1 MEGTLKKEK
10 TLGQELFDSI
20 FGVLK
25 DCGPCPEKNKN
36 TNEIVVLSFQ
46 TWNSDKDII
55 RAIPRNRGVSEI
67 ASFLLTT
74 GDLPAPR
81 QAKKMEAL
89 NKCQTKEREC

>member
-25 DCGPCPEKNKN
+25 DCGPCPEKTK
-36 TNEIVVLSFQ
+36 IQ
-46 TWNSDKDII
+46 TKSLFCHFKHGISDKDII